1 MQLPQDWY
9 DFDAALKNGV
19 VTLVAN
25 KRALILSLVWSYAG
39 TLGAFGGLCF
49 YYHSQTTVDFKISQ
63 FHELPGYT
71 SCRPMQRDPQ
81 YGLVITYDECMSTY
95 YRAPS
100 VDDLRTVPDSHYGP
114 LDYADIQTATDEY
127 AWGGPSL
134 QHWDGPWNFTG
145 TAMYAGTRDGR
156 YPKADENRLAYHHL
170 PFPLLSSMSYTVN
183 DVCRVPYYDGYE
195 NHPQYSNAASLDDLL
210 RYPIDRA
217 VANNEGNHVGYGRY
231 GLTNIDLN
239 VSAQATAYDFPSATK
254 NVFKFT
260 AGTEFV
266 SQCGGNFTSTFQSRV
281 DVNGTFVFPFA
292 HGDSFSVWHKTPSLE
307 DRSIQMR
314 KGTIAMTPMYPIVVR
329 DFSMSYEFYGTGIGS
344 ADTYFGAPRCE
355 YYERETARQAFEY
368 VYSKPNCHPCNSF
381 KLNSPFLCERTV
393 RKTVGEVIALATS
406 NALAIL
412 AAFIACAPIVLT
424 LCGGKK
430 QAPPAATQDEC

>member
-1 MQLPQDWY
+1 
-9 DFDAALKNGV
+9 
-19 VTLVAN
+19 
-25 KRALILSLVWSYAG
+25 
-39 TLGAFGGLCF
+39 
-49 YYHSQTTVDFKISQ
+49 
-63 FHELPGYT
+63 
-71 SCRPMQRDPQ
+71 MQRDPQ

-156 YPKADENRLAYHHL
+156 YPKADEKRLAYHHL

-231 GLTNIDLN
+231 VLTNIDLN

-292 HGDSFSVWHKTPSLE
+292 LSL
-307 DRSIQMR
+307 IH
-314 KGTIAMTPMYPIVVR
+314 I
-329 DFSMSYEFYGTGIGS
+329 
-344 ADTYFGAPRCE
+344 
-355 YYERETARQAFEY
+355 
-368 VYSKPNCHPCNSF
+368 
-381 KLNSPFLCERTV
+381 
-393 RKTVGEVIALATS
+393 
-406 NALAIL
+406 
-412 AAFIACAPIVLT
+412 
-424 LCGGKK
+424 
-430 QAPPAATQDEC
+430 

>member
-25 KRALILSLVWSYAG
+25 KRALILSLVLSYAG

-49 YYHSQTTVDFKISQ
+49 YYFSQTTVDFKVSQ
-63 FHELPGYT
+63 VHELPGYT

-114 LDYADIQTATDEY
+114 LDYANIQTATDDY
-127 AWGGPSL
+127 ALGSGFL

-329 DFSMSYEFYGTGIGS
+329 DFSETYGFYGTGIGS

-355 YYERETARQAFEY
+355 YYEKETARQAFEY

-381 KLNSPFLCERTV
+381 KLNSPFLCERSV
-393 RKTVGEVIALATS
+393 HKSVGEVIALATS

-412 AAFIACAPIVLT
+412 AAFITCAPIVLT